1 MTQEGYPV
9 RLCCALLGLSR
20 SGFYAWKKR
29 PAKLITA
36 QEFALYRTAR
46 ESFRESRESL
56 GSRELMKVLRQKGFD
71 VGRIK
76 TRSIMRKLNLVVK
89 QRQAYRVTTKRELAH
104 AVVPNLVN
112 MNFNPTQPDQVWAGD
127 ITYLKT
133 GEGWM
138 YLSVIMDLY
147 SRRIIG
153 WAISSRMTTDVIL
166 QSLRQAYWL
175 RKQPQSVI
183 FHSDRGAQYT
193 SSILKKELAKMHIKP
208 SMGDVG
214 ACWDNAVVERFFG
227 SLKHDWI
234 LKVRHNTRED
244 MARDVAAY
252 MRYYNLKRLHTAN
265 GNMSPVEYENCKNK
279 VSTFA

>member
-9 RLCCALLGLSR
+9 QLCCALLGLSR

-29 PAKLITA
+29 PAKLISA
-36 QEFALYRTAR
+36 QELALYRTAR
-46 ESFRESRESL
+46 ELFGKSRQSL
-56 GSRELMKVLRQKGFD
+56 GSRELMKILRKKGFN
-71 VGRIK
+71 VGRAK
-76 TRSIMRKLNLVVK
+76 TRSIMRKLGLVVK
-89 QRQAYRVTTKRELAH
+89 QRVAYKVTTKRELTH
-104 AVVPNLVN
+104 AVAPNRVN
-112 MNFNPTQPDQVWAGD
+112 MNFNPTRPNQFWAGD

-138 YLSVIMDLY
+138 YLSIVMDLY

-153 WAISSRMTTDVIL
+153 WAISSRMTTDLIL

-175 RKQPQSVI
+175 RKRPKGVI
-183 FHSDRGAQYT
+183 FHSDRGSQYT
-193 SSILKKELAKMHIKP
+193 SKMLRKELVEMHIKP

-234 LKVRHNTRED
+234 LKVRHATREE
-244 MARDVAAY
+244 MTRDVAAY
-252 MRYYNLKRLHTAN
+252 MRY
-265 GNMSPVEYENCKNK
+265 
-279 VSTFA
+279 